1 MMERR
6 DGVQEPCIWSSP
18 EGGKGEVEPGKRI
31 FCSRVLN
38 MRSVKAVGLHMDYTL
53 AQYKPETFE
62 KLVLLEWKF
71 GRDMVRGLVLD
82 KKRGNIL
89 KMDRHKYVKVAY
101 HGFTELSKE
110 EKVNTY
116 GNTLIRNAFDWPDY
130 VLVDTHFSL
139 AEAYLF
145 AQLVEFMDKY
155 RERVRTRHIFLFVFG
170 HTRYLSEDKSI
181 VPMLRDSKRAT
192 FLVTNSLGFFSYQSV
207 YCWASCRI
215 IDMTGWRT
223 MLIVPELEREVRLL
237 WEQRNS
243 NKFHKVWGQLMKT
256 GYQNS
261 RFAHQVER
269 FACLFTILAVTDV
282 LGLQTSLGN
291 QKNYSPK

>member
-1 MMERR
+1 MERR

-18 EGGKGEVEPGKRI
+18 EGGKGKVEPGKRI
-31 FCSRVLN
+31 FCNRVLN
-38 MRSVKAVGLHMDYTL
+38 ISVKAVGLDMDYTL

-62 KLVLLEWKF
+62 KLAYEGTIKKFNGVSMQLLEWKF
-71 GRDMVRGLVLD
+71 EWEYMVRGLVLD

-89 KMDRHKYVKVAY
+89 KWAY

-139 AEAYLF
+139 AGAYLF

-155 RERVRTRHIFLFVFG
+155 RERALYVGDHIYG
-170 HTRYLSEDKSI
+170 DI
-181 VPMLRDSKRAT
+181 LRSKKV
-192 FLVTNSLGFFSYQSV
+192 L
-207 YCWASCRI
+207 
-215 IDMTGWRT
+215 GWRT
-223 MLIVPELEREVRLL
+223 MLIVPELEREVKLL

-243 NKFHKVWGQLMKT
+243 NKGWSKNQTPT
-256 GYQNS
+256 GSTRTSPNVSQG
-261 RFAHQVER
+261 
-269 FACLFTILAVTDV
+269 
-282 LGLQTSLGN
+282 LGTTHEDWLPKLSLCTS
-291 QKNYSPK
+291 S

>member
-1 MMERR
+1 MERR

-31 FCSRVLN
+31 FCNRVLN

-170 HTRYLSEDKSI
+170 HTSVSSTRYISEDKSI

-192 FLVTNSLGFFSYQSV
+192 FLVLYVGDHIYEDILRSKKVL
-207 YCWASCRI
+207 
-215 IDMTGWRT
+215 GWRT